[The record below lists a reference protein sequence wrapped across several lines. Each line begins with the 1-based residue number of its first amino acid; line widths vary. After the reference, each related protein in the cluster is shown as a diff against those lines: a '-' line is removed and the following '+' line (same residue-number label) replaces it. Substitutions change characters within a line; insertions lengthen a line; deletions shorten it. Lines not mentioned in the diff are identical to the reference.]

1 MSVTPTQQAKTSSNA
16 IISLICGIL
25 AWLGVFGLGG
35 VLAVIFGHVAKKEIR
50 TSDEHIAG
58 NGMATAG
65 LILGYLNLAATV
77 LGVLLAILII
87 VGAIAIPLFMI
98 PFFE

>member
-16 IISLICGIL
+16 IISLVCGIL

-50 TSDEHIAG
+50 TAIEPIDG

-65 LILGYLNLAATV
+65 LVLGYLNLAVTV

>member
-35 VLAVIFGHVAKKEIR
+35 VLAIIFGHVAKKEIR
-50 TSDEHIAG
+50 TSDEDIAG

>member
-1 MSVTPTQQAKTSSNA
+1 MTDSPTQQIKTSSNA
-16 IISLICGIL
+16 TVSLICGIL

-50 TSDEHIAG
+50 TASEEIGGD
-58 NGMATAG
+58 GMATAG

-77 LGVLLAILII
+77 LGVLLAILVIA
-87 VGAIAIPLFMI
+87 GAIAIPLFMI